1 MPKITRPETLIEVG
15 LDHHYCGSPNRK
27 VRLTFKMPIIKRNP
41 DGSVSVDL
49 DKRQT
54 TQIIRAM
61 KSQRRR
67 KGVK

>member
-15 LDHHYCGSPNRK
+15 VKYEGHAHKK
-27 VRLTFKMPIIKRNP
+27 VAMTFKKSMVKVASNGDVEIA
-41 DGSVSVDL
+41 L

-54 TQIIRAM
+54 TQIIKAL

-67 KGVK
+67 KHVK

>member
-15 LDHHYCGSPNRK
+15 VKYEGHAHKK
-27 VRLTFKMPIIKRNP
+27 VAMTFKRSMVKITISG
-41 DGSVSVDL
+41 DVEVVM

-54 TQIIRAM
+54 TQVIKAL

-67 KGVK
+67 KHVK